1 MNKKERHSIILELIE
16 NHPVGTQEEL
26 VSLLQKEGYMATQA
40 TVSRDIRELG
50 LLKADHGDGVRY
62 VQMNGNNRNARRYEG
77 ILKEEVQSVDY
88 ASSVLV
94 IKTGSGMA
102 MAVAAAIDSMQMEE
116 IVGSIAGDDTIFL
129 ALHSAED
136 AKAVKEAIWQI
147 LC

>member
-50 LLKADHGDGVRY
+50 LLKVDHGDGVRY
-62 VQMNGNNRNARRYEG
+62 VQMNDNNRNARRYEG

-88 ASSVLV
+88 ASSMLV

>member
-62 VQMNGNNRNARRYEG
+62 VQMNDNNRNARRYEG

-88 ASSVLV
+88 ASSLLV

>member
-62 VQMNGNNRNARRYEG
+62 VQMNDNNRNARRYEG

-88 ASSVLV
+88 ASSMLV

>member
-1 MNKKERHSIILELIE
+1 
-16 NHPVGTQEEL
+16 
-26 VSLLQKEGYMATQA
+26 LQKEGYMATQA

-50 LLKADHGDGVRY
+50 LLKVDHGDGVRY
-62 VQMNGNNRNARRYEG
+62 VQMNDNNRNARRYEG

-88 ASSVLV
+88 ASSMLV

>member
-50 LLKADHGDGVRY
+50 LLKVDHGDGVRY
-62 VQMNGNNRNARRYEG
+62 VQMNDNNRNARRYEG
-77 ILKEEVQSVDY
+77 ILKEEVHSVDY
-88 ASSVLV
+88 ASSMLV

>member
-88 ASSVLV
+88 ASSMLV

-102 MAVAAAIDSMQMEE
+102 MAVAAAIDSMHMEE

>member
-50 LLKADHGDGVRY
+50 LLKVDHGDGVRY
-62 VQMNGNNRNARRYEG
+62 VQMNDNNRNARRYEG

-88 ASSVLV
+88 ASSMLV

-116 IVGSIAGDDTIFL
+116 VVGSIAGDDTIFL

>member
-50 LLKADHGDGVRY
+50 LLKVDHGDGVRY
-62 VQMNGNNRNARRYEG
+62 VQMNDNDRNARRYEG

-88 ASSVLV
+88 ASSMLV

>member
-50 LLKADHGDGVRY
+50 LLKVDHGDGVRY
-62 VQMNGNNRNARRYEG
+62 VQINDNNRNARRYEG

-88 ASSVLV
+88 ASSMLV

>member
-88 ASSVLV
+88 ASSMLV

>member
-50 LLKADHGDGVRY
+50 LLKVDHGDGVRY

-88 ASSVLV
+88 ASSMLV

>member
-50 LLKADHGDGVRY
+50 LLKVDHGDGVRY
-62 VQMNGNNRNARRYEG
+62 VQMNDNNRNARRYEG

-88 ASSVLV
+88 ASSMLV

-102 MAVAAAIDSMQMEE
+102 MAVAAALDSMQMEA